1 MANIHTPKVPQP
13 GPDITMGGVLGL
25 GGGVLGLVAL
35 GIAFEA
41 SVWAGAV
48 LLVAAVVAVFFAVL
62 AGSNAERV
70 TPPVAL
76 LLAAAVWSLLAGLI
90 VFEWHWLAFTP
101 AAWVFDALFV
111 AALVAGAWKN
121 LKAWAKFLAALTAAA
136 LVTATMVVPRPPGG
150 DGALD
155 TVEKW
160 TVDVEVADKA
170 DGTPLEG
177 ARVLCG
183 TVMQWDGALA
193 LADTMAR
200 TSGRDGKV
208 ETWEFDEDPRLKIVI
223 CNAWKD
229 ANDGNAGYP
238 AQTQVV
244 LAPAGGG
251 EYKLSFALDE
261 TAHPDTA
268 YLTFDLSGAFAE
280 QPWYYLT
287 FEVWDGEPQSGFGD
301 RTGPQPIARKQWG
314 EIRGGGFTLPVADAA
329 RDLTLRYRYEGPNG
343 PELGPPASEEHT
355 LQVGPIAAGSRR
367 RLSLTIPTPRAE

>member
-13 GPDITMGGVLGL
+13 GPDITIGGVLGL

-76 LLAAAVWSLLAGLI
+76 LLAAAAWSLLAGLI

-160 TVDVEVADKA
+160 TVDVEVADKR
-170 DGTPLEG
+170 T
-177 ARVLCG
+177 ARRSR
-183 TVMQWDGALA
+183 
-193 LADTMAR
+193 AR
-200 TSGRDGKV
+200 A
-208 ETWEFDEDPRLKIVI
+208 
-223 CNAWKD
+223 CC
-229 ANDGNAGYP
+229 
-238 AQTQVV
+238 
-244 LAPAGGG
+244 
-251 EYKLSFALDE
+251 
-261 TAHPDTA
+261 
-268 YLTFDLSGAFAE
+268 
-280 QPWYYLT
+280 
-287 FEVWDGEPQSGFGD
+287 
-301 RTGPQPIARKQWG
+301 
-314 EIRGGGFTLPVADAA
+314 AA
-329 RDLTLRYRYEGPNG
+329 R
-343 PELGPPASEEHT
+343 
-355 LQVGPIAAGSRR
+355 
-367 RLSLTIPTPRAE
+367 